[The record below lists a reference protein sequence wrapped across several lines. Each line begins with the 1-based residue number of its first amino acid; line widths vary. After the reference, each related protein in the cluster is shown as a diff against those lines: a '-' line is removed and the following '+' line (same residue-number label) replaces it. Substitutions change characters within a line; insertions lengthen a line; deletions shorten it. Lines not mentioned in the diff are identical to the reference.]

1 MSYFNMIKLDA
12 TASSNDWL
20 KEKLLSGSCVDGQ
33 VVWVNNQT
41 KGRGQRSKTWVTD
54 PGKNLTFSLLKQF
67 PSLSVQHSFLINC
80 AVTLSIVAAVK
91 ERIDI
96 DLKLKWPN
104 DILSGKN
111 KIGGV
116 LIENMVKGDR
126 IGSSIIGI
134 GINVNQDHFE
144 GLSNASSLILK
155 TGLSFELGDLLN
167 GILKKL
173 QIYLDQLVERKGD
186 GLLEQYE
193 NYLFEKGKLSSF
205 QDASGKFQG
214 TIIGVTK
221 NGLLK
226 IQKSMGEVSS
236 YSHGAIQMIF

>member
-1 MSYFNMIKLDA
+1 
-12 TASSNDWL
+12 
-20 KEKLLSGSCVDGQ
+20 
-33 VVWVNNQT
+33 
-41 KGRGQRSKTWVTD
+41 
-54 PGKNLTFSLLKQF
+54 
-67 PSLSVQHSFLINC
+67 
-80 AVTLSIVAAVK
+80 VTLSIVAAVK

-144 GLSNASSLILK
+144 GLSHASSLILK

-173 QIYLDQLVERKGD
+173 QIYLDQLVEKKGD

>member
-1 MSYFNMIKLDA
+1 MSYFSIIKLDA

-33 VVWVNNQT
+33 VVWVKNQT

-54 PGKNLTFSLLKQF
+54 SGKNLTFSLLKQF
-67 PSLSVQHSFLINC
+67 PSLAVQHSFLINC

-91 ERIDI
+91 ERTDI

-104 DILSGKN
+104 DILSGKK

-116 LIENMVKGDR
+116 LIENMIKGDC
-126 IGSSIIGI
+126 IKSSIIGI
-134 GINVNQDHFE
+134 GINVNQAHFE
-144 GLSNASSLILK
+144 GLSHASSLMLK

-167 GILKKL
+167 GILKYL
-173 QIYLDQLVERKGD
+173 QIYLDQLLKKKGE

-221 NGLLK
+221 NGMLK

>member
-1 MSYFNMIKLDA
+1 MIKLDA

-33 VVWVNNQT
+33 VVWVKNQT

-144 GLSNASSLILK
+144 GLSHASSLILK

-173 QIYLDQLVERKGD
+173 QIYLDQLVEKKGD

-236 YSHGAIQMIF
+236 YSHGTIQMIF

>member
-1 MSYFNMIKLDA
+1 MSYFNIIKLDA

-33 VVWVNNQT
+33 VVWVKNQT

-67 PSLSVQHSFLINC
+67 PSLSVHHSFLINC

-144 GLSNASSLILK
+144 GLSHASSLILK

-173 QIYLDQLVERKGD
+173 QIYMDQLVEKKGD

-205 QDASGKFQG
+205 QDATGKFQG

-221 NGLLK
+221 NGMLK
-226 IQKSMGEVSS
+226 IQKSTGEVSS